1 MNRTL
6 ILLNHKICC
15 VISWSQIMFRPE
27 VIPASNAGKLT
38 LFGLTSHFSMF
49 WINKVSFPPSHHSQ
63 WSTCI
68 FYNQNTARFSP
79 DQLIC
84 VHSSNKGPFTFDV
97 ESERAPQDEIW
108 KCNIDVETQQNR
120 AQPTHTAL
128 HMWEIEHNAKHQG
141 MQSQMM
147 WAKEMSISEIRA
159 FQ

>member
-1 MNRTL
+1 MKVESKNSTLLWVKMNRTL

-49 WINKVSFPPSHHSQ
+49 WLNKVSFPPSRHSQ

-97 ESERAPQDEIW
+97 ESERAPQMKYESVILTL
-108 KCNIDVETQQNR
+108 KYNR
-120 AQPTHTAL
+120 TEPSQHTL
-128 HMWEIEHNAKHQG
+128 HYLCGK
-141 MQSQMM
+141 
-147 WAKEMSISEIRA
+147 
-159 FQ
+159 